1 MDGARSGA
9 VGLTHGMGVDVKRLT
24 APPDGAAAEKELVV
38 SWRFEV
44 LFRAGYTRNQAFQ
57 LARRDA
63 DLHLAVQLLE
73 RGCPVET
80 ALEILL

>member
-1 MDGARSGA
+1 MAVDLAR
-9 VGLTHGMGVDVKRLT
+9 VT
-24 APPDGAAAEKELVV
+24 APPDRRAAEEELVV

-44 LFRAGYTRNQAFQ
+44 LFRAGYTRNQAFL
-57 LARRDA
+57 LARQGA
-63 DLHLAVQLLE
+63 DLHQAVRLLQ